1 MINKY
6 FLIMLVSF
14 VSSISAFSQISEG
27 GTPPSFKYQNTT
39 RSISSS
45 IINVPVNL
53 DINRLMWEDEI
64 VEESRDAPLRI
75 AKVIPLSVNI
85 DSIGNWTSLSDSVKI
100 WQQVIYAEGAK
111 GLILSY
117 KDFYIPKGA
126 KLYIYNEDHS
136 RVLGAYTQNTHPQ
149 GGKFASEIIAGDKIT
164 LEYVASTI
172 SDEAPRLVIEDIGYV
187 YGDNYNRAL
196 RASSPP
202 TPKINSSQ
210 SCMINVNCPDGD
222 NWKDQKRGVVFYQV
236 KRGGAWSICSGSLVN
251 NTKRDGTPYLLTAS
265 HCFWANGVVEYETIV
280 VYFHYE
286 FPGCENEDTFPVTT
300 KTLVGTDLLVNIP
313 LQGVTAEGVAVQ
325 GSDGTLLK
333 LKTNIPLE
341 YKVFFNGWDTRD
353 VASSSGVVI
362 HHPNGDVKKIVTY
375 LPREG
380 LKNPVTT
387 QTYNGGPGFNGITN
401 GFWGVYYDGRS
412 ATQGGSSGSSIF
424 NSNGLIV
431 GTLTGGVRTTDYCLT
446 RNSQEFFGKFGY
458 HFDHMTDVSMQMK
471 KYLDPINEGTPY
483 LRGYDPNNPL
493 GIEEPVIENSTQE
506 LVIFPTLAD
515 NEVNVNAN
523 SIIRTIRVYDMNGRQ
538 VYAKSGYN
546 ASTTTISVSSWS
558 KGVYSIFVQTESK
571 KLSSKF
577 IKK

>member
-1 MINKY
+1 
-6 FLIMLVSF
+6 MLVSF

-45 IINVPVNL
+45 SIINVPVNL

-64 VEESRDAPLRI
+64 VEEGRDAPLRI

-85 DSIGNWTSLSDSVKI
+85 DSIGNWTTLSDSVKI
-100 WQQVIYAEGAK
+100 WQQVIYAEGAR

-136 RVLGAYTQNTHPQ
+136 QILGAYTHNAHPK

-172 SDEAPRLVIEDIGYV
+172 SKESPRIVVEDVGYV
-187 YGDNYNRAL
+187 YGDNFNTAL
-196 RASSPP
+196 RALPTRPP
-202 TPKINSSQ
+202 LINQSQ
-210 SCMINVNCPDGD
+210 SCMINVNCPEGA
-222 NWKDQKRGVVFYQV
+222 NWKDQKRGVVLYQV
-236 KRGGAWSICSGSLVN
+236 KRGGVWYVCSGSLVN
-251 NTKRDGTPYLLTAS
+251 NTNRDGTPYLLTAT
-265 HCFWANGVVEYETIV
+265 HCFFANGVVEYETIV

-286 FPGCENEDTFPVTT
+286 FPGCENEDVFPVTA
-300 KTLVGTDLLVNIP
+300 KTLVGTDLLVQVP
-313 LQGVTAEGVAVQ
+313 LQGVTSQGVEVQ

-333 LKTNIPLE
+333 LKSNIPLD

-353 VASSSGVVI
+353 LAALSGVVI
-362 HHPNGDVKKIVTY
+362 HHPNGDVKKI
-375 LPREG
+375 
-380 LKNPVTT
+380 
-387 QTYNGGPGFNGITN
+387 IT
-401 GFWGVYYDGRS
+401 FVKPLTSATYDGDYLGATNAHWQVQYDGNS
-412 ATQGGSSGSSIF
+412 VTQGGSSGSPIF
-424 NSNGLIV
+424 NQNGLIV
-431 GTLTGGVRTTDYCLT
+431 GTLTGGRTFCTNRFQYD
-446 RNSQEFFGKFGY
+446 FFGKMGY
-458 HFDHMTDVSMQMK
+458 HFKGMTDVSMQMK

-493 GIEEPVIENSTQE
+493 GIEDPVIENSTQE

-523 SIIRTIRVYDMNGRQ
+523 SIIRSIKVYDMNGRQ

-558 KGVYSIFVQTESK
+558 KGVYSILVQTESK

>member
-1 MINKY
+1 
-6 FLIMLVSF
+6 MLVSF
-14 VSSISAFSQISEG
+14 ISNISAFSQISEG

-85 DSIGNWTSLSDSVKI
+85 DSIGNWTSLTDSVKI

-111 GLILSY
+111 GVILSY

-202 TPKINSSQ
+202 ALLLNRSQ
-210 SCMINVNCPDGD
+210 SCMINVNCPAGS
-222 NWKDQKRGVVFYQV
+222 NWQNQKRGTVLYHL
-236 KRGGAWSICSGSLVN
+236 KLGASWYLCSGSLVN

-265 HCFWANGVVEYETIV
+265 HCFTGNGVVEYETIV
-280 VYFHYE
+280 VYFNHE
-286 FPGCENEDTFPVTT
+286 FPGCQNESTYPETT
-300 KTLVGTDLLVNIP
+300 RTLVGTDLLVKIP
-313 LQGVTAEGVAVQ
+313 LDGISAAGIKIQ
-325 GSDGTLLK
+325 GSDGALLK
-333 LKTNIPLE
+333 LKDNIPLD
-341 YKVFFNGWDTRD
+341 YKPFYNGWDKRD
-353 VASSSGVVI
+353 VAALSGVVI
-362 HHPNGDVKKIVTY
+362 HHPIGDVKKIITY
-375 LPREG
+375 
-380 LKNPVTT
+380 KSPVKTD
-387 QTYNGGPGFNGITN
+387 TYKDKVNQGATN
-401 GFWGVYYDGRS
+401 AFWSVIYDGES
-412 ATQGGSSGSSIF
+412 VSELGSSGSPIF
-424 NSNGLIV
+424 NENGLIV
-431 GTLTGGVRTTDYCLT
+431 GSLTGGDTHCTNLFGTD
-446 RNSQEFFGKFGY
+446 FFGKFGY
-458 HFDHMTDVSMQMK
+458 HWDYITDETMQMK

-483 LRGYDPNNPL
+483 LRGFDPNNPL
-493 GIEEPVIENSTQE
+493 GIEDPVIENSIQE

-515 NEVNVNAN
+515 NELNVNAN
-523 SIIRTIRVYDMNGRQ
+523 SIIRSIKVYDMNGRQ

-558 KGVYSIFVQTESK
+558 KGVYSILVQTESK